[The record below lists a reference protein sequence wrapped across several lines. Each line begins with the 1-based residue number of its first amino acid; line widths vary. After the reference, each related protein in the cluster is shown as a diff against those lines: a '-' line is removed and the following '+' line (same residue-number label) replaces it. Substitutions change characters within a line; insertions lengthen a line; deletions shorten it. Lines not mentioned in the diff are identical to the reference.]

1 MSNIDK
7 LLEVMAALRNPQG
20 GCPWD
25 LQQDFASVAPYTL
38 EEAYEVADAIAR
50 DDFDGLRDELGD
62 LLLQVVF
69 HARMAEELQLFNFN
83 DVAGGIV
90 DKLLRRHPH
99 VFGSADERRRGMQDG
114 SWEAI
119 KAAERRSAS
128 HQAPSAM
135 DGVANALPALKRAQK
150 LGERASRVGF
160 DWPTADGAWQKI
172 DEELQ
177 ELRGAQSSGHENA
190 IAEELGDL
198 LFAVV
203 NLARHLD
210 VDAEQALSNANRKFE
225 GRFRSIE
232 RQVGEA
238 GQDIRQLPLATLE
251 DYWLRAKGERHS

>member
-1 MSNIDK
+1 MANIDK
-7 LLEVMAALRNPQG
+7 LLEVMAALRDPRD

-25 LQQDFASVAPYTL
+25 LEQDFSSIAPYTL

-50 DDFDGLRDELGD
+50 DNFDDLRDELGD

-69 HARMAEELQLFNFN
+69 HARMAEERELFDF
-83 DVAGGIV
+83 DRVAGGIV
-90 DKLLRRHPH
+90 EKLLRRHPH
-99 VFGSADERRRGMQDG
+99 VFGSAEERRQGMQKG

-128 HQAPSAM
+128 EQASSAM
-135 DGVANALPALKRAQK
+135 DGVARALPALKRAQK

-160 DWPTADGAWQKI
+160 DWPSADGAWQKI
-172 DEELQ
+172 EEELQ
-177 ELRGAQSSGHENA
+177 ELRGAQSHADQKA

-210 VDAEQALSNANRKFE
+210 VDAEQALSSANRKFT

-232 RQVGEA
+232 RQVDEHA
-238 GQDIRQLPLATLE
+238 QDIRQLPLEVLE
-251 DYWLRAKGERHS
+251 EYWLRAKSEPEP